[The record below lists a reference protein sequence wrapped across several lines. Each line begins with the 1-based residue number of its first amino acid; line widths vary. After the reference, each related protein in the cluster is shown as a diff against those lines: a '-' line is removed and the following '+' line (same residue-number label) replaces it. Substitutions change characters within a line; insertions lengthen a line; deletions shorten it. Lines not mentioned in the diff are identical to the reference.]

1 MTRLAL
7 IALHLVV
14 ITFVACNSEHLES
27 DSDGEAESGIQRGY
41 VPVNKGRIFYEE
53 SGVGDPV
60 VLIHGVSGDRRHWD
74 NQFEFLASGFRVVR
88 YDVRGFGNSSLPVSD
103 VPYADQADLLAL
115 LDYLQIT
122 DAHIVG
128 WSMGSGIAFDF
139 AATHPERTRTVTSIG
154 PWVNGY
160 STPLITEFY
169 ERMGA
174 VGDAA
179 AEGGA
184 KAATS
189 AFMDLIF
196 GETVRS
202 ESAGIFFEE
211 IALEYSWW
219 AFLNESPRE
228 SLEPTTAS
236 SLNRLS
242 MPTLV
247 VTAEFDLD
255 ACREMG
261 RFIVA
266 SVPDSRQT
274 IMPDTG
280 HLMHIEKPDEF
291 NALLSDFLN
300 SETQR

>member
-1 MTRLAL
+1 MLVTLA
-7 IALHLVV
+7 
-14 ITFVACNSEHLES
+14 ACNAENVEIDLQ
-27 DSDGEAESGIQRGY
+27 GEAESGIQSGY
-41 VPVNKGRIFYEE
+41 APVNEGRIFYEE
-53 SGVGDPV
+53 SGIGYPV

-74 NQFEFLASGFRVVR
+74 NQFEFLASAFRVIR
-88 YDVRGFGNSSLPVSD
+88 YDVRGFGNSSLPVID
-103 VPYADQADLLAL
+103 VPYTDQADLLAL
-115 LDYLQIT
+115 LDHLQIG

-139 AATHPERTRTVTSIG
+139 ATTHPERTRTVTSIG

-160 STPLITEFY
+160 STPLVTEFY

-184 KAATS
+184 EAATS
-189 AFMDLIF
+189 AFMDLVF
-196 GETVRS
+196 GETVRN

-219 AFLNESPRE
+219 AFLNASPKES
-228 SLEPTTAS
+228 SGSTTS
-236 SLNRLS
+236 SALNRLS

-261 RFIVA
+261 KFIVA
-266 SVPDSRQT
+266 SVPDSRQI

-280 HLMHIEKPDEF
+280 HLMHIEKPDEL
-291 NALLSDFLN
+291 NALLFDFLH
-300 SETQR
+300 SEM